1 MTLIASEPATA
12 PTLYPYPRFS
22 LRERDRRWRV
32 VRARMADAR
41 IDVIV
46 CPNNTGNS
54 TDFQANSR
62 YLTHVGGGGDA
73 DVAVVFPLHGE
84 PTAIATSAAP
94 RWPTVQDWTA
104 DVREARRRYGKVAVE
119 RLKEL
124 GVERGRIGI
133 VGLGKDAG
141 TRTPEGTV
149 SHGFYQQI
157 RDGFPQA
164 DLVDATRLM
173 AEVRYVKSDEEIAAL
188 QTSMDII
195 EQGIAAEIAAAHPGT
210 VDWQVWA
217 AAQEA
222 MMRGG
227 SEMPVH
233 CNWISGRNPV
243 RTLTRPSLRILERGD
258 LIINE
263 LEASWIGYRS
273 QAVQPVFVGE
283 ADPVHQ
289 ELIKVQ
295 REVFAAIL
303 AKLKPGVTVRELA
316 ELTDL
321 VGSKAAPA
329 RGPAAGAI
337 ARLTMHGRGAGD
349 DGPIITDHAHD
360 FEQLRV
366 SLEENMVFVF
376 KPSAT
381 TADKKYI
388 CTWGDTVVVTPAGGR
403 RLGSRPHDLAIS
415 SVSANEDR
423 KA

>member
-1 MTLIASEPATA
+1 MTLTVDELET
-12 PTLYPYPRFS
+12 TRGLYPYPRFS
-22 LRERDRRWRV
+22 LRERDRRWRA
-32 VRARMADAR
+32 VRAAMTAAR

-73 DVAVVFPLHGE
+73 DIAVVFPLHGDV
-84 PTAIATSAAP
+84 TAIATSAAP
-94 RWPTVQDWTA
+94 RWLTVQNWTA

-119 RLKEL
+119 RMKEL
-124 GVERGRIGI
+124 GIERGRIGI

-149 SHGFYQQI
+149 SQGFYQQI
-157 RDGFPQA
+157 RDAFPRA
-164 DLVDATRLM
+164 DLVDATKLL
-173 AEVRYVKSDEEIAAL
+173 AELRYTKSDEEIAAL

-195 EQGIAAEIAAAHPGT
+195 EQGIAAEVAAAKVGA
-210 VDWQVWA
+210 VDWHVWA

-222 MMRGG
+222 IMRGG

-233 CNWISGRNPV
+233 CNWVSGKNPV
-243 RTLTRPSLRILERGD
+243 RTLNRPSLRLLERGD
-258 LIINE
+258 IIINE

-283 ADPVHQ
+283 ANPIHQ

-295 REVFAAIL
+295 REVFEAIL
-303 AKLKPGVTVRELA
+303 AKLKPGFTVRELA
-316 ELTDL
+316 ELTNV
-321 VGSKAAPA
+321 VGEKSAPKS
-329 RGPAAGAI
+329 GPAAGAI
-337 ARLTMHGRGAGD
+337 SRLTMHGRGAGD
-349 DGPIITDHAHD
+349 DGPIITSQAKD

-366 SLEENMVFVF
+366 TLQDNMAFIY
-376 KPSAT
+376 KPSSM
-381 TADKKYI
+381 TADKKFT

-403 RLGSRPHDLAIS
+403 RLGSRPHDLA
-415 SVSANEDR
+415 VSAG
-423 KA
+423 